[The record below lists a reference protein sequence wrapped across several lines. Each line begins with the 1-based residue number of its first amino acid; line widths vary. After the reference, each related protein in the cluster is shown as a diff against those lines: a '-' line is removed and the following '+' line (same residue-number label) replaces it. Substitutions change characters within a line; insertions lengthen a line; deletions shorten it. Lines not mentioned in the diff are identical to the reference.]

1 MSEGKENNM
10 NSYFKLFF
18 LCLLFSLIL
27 IGRVLVANEKNDIIH
42 MTLKD
47 GIVVIETKPDL
58 APKHIAQIK
67 QLITEGQ
74 YDGVVFHRVI
84 DGFMAQTGDVEF
96 GNSSKDNFNL
106 SRAGT
111 GGSNLPDI
119 PAEFSKAN
127 HGRGALSMARSQ
139 NPNSANSQF
148 FICFNDCSFLD
159 EQYSVWG
166 QVIEGMD
173 YVDNIKRGD
182 EKENGSVKNPDKI
195 ISFKTL

>member
-1 MSEGKENNM
+1 M
-10 NSYFKLFF
+10 
-18 LCLLFSLIL
+18 
-27 IGRVLVANEKNDIIH
+27 ANEDRDIIN

-47 GIVVIETKPDL
+47 GIVVIETRPDL
-58 APKHIAQIK
+58 APKHVAQITK
-67 QLITEGQ
+67 LVSDGK

-96 GNSSKDNFNL
+96 GNSTNDNFNI

-111 GGSNLPDI
+111 GGSSLPDI
-119 PAEFSKAN
+119 EAEFSEAN

-159 EQYSVWG
+159 GQYSIWG
-166 QVIEGMD
+166 QVIEGMEF
-173 YVDNIKRGD
+173 VDNIVRG
-182 EKENGSVKNPDKI
+182 EPPKNPDKI
-195 ISFKTL
+195 IKMELVKK